1 MKLLEDYL
9 AARAPESDHAGEWRH
24 RKKDGTVIN
33 VEITS
38 NRLTFGGRPAEFVL
52 VQDVTERKKAETAL
66 RISEDRYRD
75 LVDNSHEL
83 ICTHDLEGRVLSVNP
98 WAARVLGYPQ
108 NSLVGINI
116 RDGLLPEYREQFDEY
131 LRTVIT
137 EGSARGVMK
146 VRTATGETRL
156 WEYYNTLRTEGV
168 EKPIVRGMAHDATE
182 RRQALKREKEARM
195 EAEAANRVKDEFLST
210 LSHELRTPL
219 TAIMGWADLAAARRS
234 GTGKTAPGHRNDL
247 SQRQLAVPVDQ
258 RSARSVAHHHR
269 QVAARICCLRTSFG
283 DRSSG

>member
-1 MKLLEDYL
+1 MGG
-9 AARAPESDHAGEWRH
+9 AS
-24 RKKDGTVIN
+24 
-33 VEITS
+33 
-38 NRLTFGGRPAEFVL
+38 FGL
-52 VQDVTERKKAETAL
+52 
-66 RISEDRYRD
+66 
-75 LVDNSHEL
+75 
-83 ICTHDLEGRVLSVNP
+83 
-98 WAARVLGYPQ
+98 PQ

-116 RDGLLPEYREQFDEY
+116 RDGLLPEYRAQFDEY

-182 RRQALKREKEARM
+182 RRLAPKREKEARV

-219 TAIMGWADLAAARRS
+219 TAIMGWADLLLHDEVEPEKRQQAIETIFRNANSQCQLINDLLEVSRII
-234 GTGKTAPGHRNDL
+234 TGKLRLEFVACELH
-247 SQRQLAVPVDQ
+247 
-258 RSARSVAHHHR
+258 SV
-269 QVAARICCLRTSFG
+269 IEG
-283 DRSSG
+283 G

>member
-1 MKLLEDYL
+1 EFLDMTIKDIRPSEDVPLLEKFL
-9 AARAPESDHAGEWRH
+9 ISDTEGVENAGEWRH
-24 RKKDGTVIN
+24 RKKDGTIITVD
-33 VEITS
+33 ITS
-38 NRLTFGGRPAEFVL
+38 NRLNFAGRPAEFVL
-52 VQDVTERKKAETAL
+52 VHDVTERKKAETAL

-98 WAARVLGYPQ
+98 WAARVLGYPKYA
-108 NSLVGINI
+108 LLGMNI

-131 LRTVIT
+131 LRVVKT

-146 VRTATGETRL
+146 VKTATGETRL

-219 TAIMGWADLAAARRS
+219 TAIMGWADLLLHDEVEP
-234 GTGKTAPGHRNDL
+234 K
-247 SQRQLAVPVDQ
+247 
-258 RSARSVAHHHR
+258 
-269 QVAARICCLRTSFG
+269 
-283 DRSSG
+283 